1 VRRRVGHSRVVALIS
16 YALGDR
22 LKLNEELKRAILLAG
37 YVQDIGKEAVPHH
50 ILNRPGSLTEQETK
64 LLDRYVQE
72 SVATLK
78 RLGYVEPQLLEIVG
92 HHREVWKGDGYPD
105 GLQGEA
111 IPIGA
116 RITAVAEAY
125 SALTSWRPY
134 REAWDARMALSELR
148 KGAEHGRY
156 DPRVVETLI
165 ELLK

>member
-1 VRRRVGHSRVVALIS
+1 
-16 YALGDR
+16 
-22 LKLNEELKRAILLAG
+22 
-37 YVQDIGKEAVPHH
+37 
-50 ILNRPGSLTEQETK
+50 
-64 LLDRYVQE
+64 
-72 SVATLK
+72 LK

-156 DPRVVETLI
+156 DPQIVETLI
-165 ELLK
+165 ELLT